1 MPTPPVHALNQLR
14 QLGLGFAV
22 SRSFFAA
29 CEMGIF
35 DRLAGKPASAGSL
48 AQQLE
53 IHPEGC
59 RRLLV
64 VLHRLGLLTRN
75 GDEFSNT
82 ELAGFL
88 TSDSPFRMNGLG
100 IPSGVPAS
108 RRRAQVRGDSEK
120 PEPLPPTAPTP
131 TRTPTPT
138 TAPTPARTR
147 RRRHRTRHPADRAC
161 ERRARSAAREP
172 TTSAEPAPSASGAR
186 AERSGS
192 ARALSGHR

>member
-1 MPTPPVHALNQLR
+1 
-14 QLGLGFAV
+14 
-22 SRSFFAA
+22 
-29 CEMGIF
+29 MGIF

-108 RRRAQVRGDSEK
+108 RSATPRASRS
-120 PEPLPPTAPTP
+120 T
-131 TRTPTPT
+131 T
-138 TAPTPARTR
+138 TAPIPFAPAASVFMRISAMRSCTAWKSFAR
-147 RRRHRTRHPADRAC
+147 EVCGHAVQLMGGYGYSREYGM
-161 ERRARSAAREP
+161 ERRLRDSWGWGIAGGAIDIQK
-172 TTSAEPAPSASGAR
+172 TTSR
-186 AERSGS
+186 AQ
-192 ARALSGHR
+192 